1 MAPKKSAA
9 NRALGEA
16 IRALRKKLGCTQEEF
31 AAKAG
36 IDRSYYGSI
45 ERGEYNLTV
54 DTLGTVAAGLGVSLA
69 ELFERAGL

>member
-1 MAPKKSAA
+1 MAPPKSPA
-9 NRALGEA
+9 NQALGEA
-16 IRALRKKLGCTQEEF
+16 IRTVRKGLGYTQEDF
-31 AAKAG
+31 AVRAG

-54 DTLGTVAAGLGVSLA
+54 NTLTTVASGLGVSLA

>member
-1 MAPKKSAA
+1 MAPKKSPA
-9 NRALGEA
+9 NQALGEA
-16 IRALRKKLGCTQEEF
+16 IRTIRKTLGYTQEAF

-54 DTLGTVAAGLGVSLA
+54 DTLVTVAAGLGVSVADL
-69 ELFERAGL
+69 LERAGL

>member
-1 MAPKKSAA
+1 MARKKSPA
-9 NRALGEA
+9 NQALGEA
-16 IRALRKKLGCTQEEF
+16 IRTVRKQLGYTQEDF

-54 DTLGTVAAGLGVSLA
+54 DTLVTVAAGLGVSVA
-69 ELFERAGL
+69 DLFERGGI

>member
-1 MAPKKSAA
+1 MAPKKSVA
-9 NRALGEA
+9 NQALGEA
-16 IRALRKKLGCTQEEF
+16 IRALREKRGHTQEGF